1 MGQRLHTRDSIPK
14 RLYPSRPHADEEV
27 SRLKEIRFH
36 GRGGQGAVTA
46 AELIAIAAFEDKKY
60 SQAFPAFG
68 VERRG
73 APVMAFARIAN
84 EPIRVRSQIYEP
96 DYVIV
101 QDVTLLDVVDV
112 ASGLKPEGKIIIN
125 TDRNAKDLKLKTKA
139 EVVTIDATKIALE
152 KLGRPIVNTTMLG
165 AFCGATGEVSL
176 ESINKAISGRFSG
189 VLEEKNLAAIKTAY
203 EGVSR

>member
-1 MGQRLHTRDSIPK
+1 M
-14 RLYPSRPHADEEV
+14 
-27 SRLKEIRFH
+27 KEIRFH

-73 APVMAFARIAN
+73 APVMAFARISG
-84 EPIRVRSQIYEP
+84 EPIRIRSQVYEP

-101 QDVTLLDVVDV
+101 QDVTLLEVIDV
-112 ASGLKPEGKIIIN
+112 ASGLKAEGKIIIN
-125 TDRNAKDLKLKTKA
+125 TDRKAKDLKLKTKA
-139 EVVTIDATKIALE
+139 QVVTVDATKIALE

-165 AFCGATGEVSL
+165 AFCGATGEISL
-176 ESINKAISGRFSG
+176 DSINKAILARFSG
-189 VLEEKNLAAIKTAY
+189 SLGEKNLAAIKTAY
-203 EGVSR
+203 EGVSS